1 MNRRNKYNKI
11 KNNLS
16 KHKHLLKKI
25 GLVIGGTGI
34 FHKAVQ
40 HPAIAALSA
49 ATTIVA
55 AAHIHQLKRKK
66 KEKEKEDENS

>member
-16 KHKHLLKKI
+16 KHKHLLKKV
-25 GLVIGGTGI
+25 GMAIGGTGI

-49 ATTIVA
+49 AATIA
-55 AAHIHQLKRKK
+55 AAIRIHQLKRKK
-66 KEKEKEDENS
+66 KEKEDENS